1 MAIIQTDS
9 VHYESIAEK
18 IREKLGVETRYKPA
32 EMPNGLDDVY
42 EAGKKAADDAFWDVV
57 QVDGTRESYM
67 CAFISWGC
75 EYIHPK
81 HKVVPKTADSRNQ
94 TFCSSKSLKRV
105 EKEYFDFSQCPKGTT
120 VQSGWYYTFY
130 QCPDLEV
137 VEDVGINNAYSFNS
151 TFSSSPKI
159 HTIECIYPDEN
170 TTFSD
175 TFNWCDALVYL
186 RVNGTI
192 GKNGFNV
199 RYSKKLDKESHIS
212 VFNAFSTTATISA
225 TFSKVAVDKAFETT
239 EGANDG
245 STSAEWIALVGT
257 RPNVTILLA

>member
-1 MAIIQTDS
+1 MTETISQKLQTIS
-9 VHYESIAEK
+9 ENVPKVYEA
-18 IREKLGVETRYKPA
+18 GV
-32 EMPNGLDDVY
+32 

-212 VFNAFSTTATISA
+212 VINALSTTTSGLTV
-225 TFSKVAVDKAFETT
+225 TFSKTAVNKAFETST
-239 EGANDG
+239 GANDG
-245 STSAEWIALVGT
+245 STSAEWAALVATRTNWTIAL
-257 RPNVTILLA
+257 A